1 MSIALASLPH
11 RKFSV
16 EDYHRFIEMGIFKPE
31 ERLELWE
38 GEFVEMSP
46 IGKRHAGVVAGMTAY
61 LNHLFFNRFVV
72 WSQNPIILNDFSE
85 PQPDVC
91 VLEWRDDF
99 YRNENATANDVL
111 LAMEVSDSTVK
122 YDRDIKFPK
131 YAANGIP
138 EAWLIDLENDRVEIH
153 TEPTKNGYK
162 LVKILHR
169 DDIAESTVFEEIKIA
184 VDDILGSKS

>member
-16 EDYHRFIEMGIFKPE
+16 EDYHRFIDLGIFKPE
-31 ERLELWE
+31 ERIELWE

-46 IGKRHAGVVAGMTAY
+46 IGKRHAGTVSALSDILKDY
-61 LNHLFFNRFVV
+61 LHKKALV
-72 WSQNPIILNDFSE
+72 WSQNPIVLSDFSE
-85 PQPDVC
+85 PQPDVT
-91 VLEWRDDF
+91 LLKRRDDF
-99 YRNENATANDVL
+99 YRQISATAQDVL
-111 LAMEVSDSTVK
+111 LTMEVADSTVK

-131 YAANGIP
+131 YAANGIQ

-153 TEPTKNGYK
+153 TQPTKNGYR

-169 DDIAESTVFEEIKIA
+169 GDIAESTVFAEIKIA

>member
-1 MSIALASLPH
+1 MSTALASLPH

-46 IGKRHAGVVAGMTAY
+46 IGKKHAGCVDAVSEMLKDF
-61 LNHLFFNRFVV
+61 LNRQAIVRT
-72 WSQNPIILNDFSE
+72 QNPIVLKDFSE

-91 VLEWRDDF
+91 LLKRREDF
-99 YRNENATANDVL
+99 YRQISATAQDVL
-111 LAMEVSDSTVK
+111 LTMEVADSTVK

-131 YAANGIP
+131 YAANGIQ

-153 TEPTKNGYK
+153 TQPTKNGYR

-169 DDIAESTVFEEIKIA
+169 GDIAESTVFAEIKIA

>member
-111 LAMEVSDSTVK
+111 LTMEISDSTVK

-131 YAANGIP
+131 YATNGIA

-153 TEPTKNGYK
+153 TQPTKNGYK

-169 DDIAESTVFEEIKIA
+169 GDIAESTVFEEIKIA

>member
-16 EDYHRFIEMGIFKPE
+16 DDYHRFIEMGIFKPE

-46 IGKRHAGVVAGMTAY
+46 IGKRHAGCVGSLSEMLKDF
-61 LNHLFFNRFVV
+61 LNRQAIVRT
-72 WSQNPIILNDFSE
+72 QNPIVLNDFSE

-91 VLEWRDDF
+91 LLKRRDDF
-99 YRNENATANDVL
+99 YRLISATAQDVY

-131 YAANGIP
+131 YAENGIA
-138 EAWLIDLENDRVEIH
+138 ESWLIDLENDRIEIH
-153 TEPTKNGYK
+153 TQPTKNGYK

-169 DDIAESTVFEEIKIA
+169 GDIAESTIFEEIKIA